1 MVPTTVEE
9 WEASAKAM
17 GLVYNCMSLP
27 MVYREWSAAR
37 DRFRRAAQAGGV
49 DAAVMP
55 GSVERE
61 KRLGD
66 VSRAFEE
73 SLERYTRELESCAR
87 FFSDVLPK
95 TASE

>member
-1 MVPTTVEE
+1 
-9 WEASAKAM
+9 
-17 GLVYNCMSLP
+17 
-27 MVYREWSAAR
+27 
-37 DRFRRAAQAGGV
+37 
-49 DAAVMP
+49 MP